1 MTSDY
6 VNGMIVRLWGSHDII
21 GTERMMVRTWETYYV
36 IHKGIYVFS
45 LIPKPRNGIWDSWYE
60 TSMPYSLLS
69 CRTAIMDAY
78 LDPSDILD
86 LFTDLAEKRAIDC
99 IDTIRLAQ
107 DTITDLETLTRK
119 DD

>member
-1 MTSDY
+1 MTSCDDHMKRMIDCGDHMTSE
-6 VNGMIVRLWGSHDII
+6 GMIVRFDLICHVHSFKHL
-21 GTERMMVRTWETYYV
+21 
-36 IHKGIYVFS
+36 FS
-45 LIPKPRNGIWDSWYE
+45 LIPKSRNGAWDSWYE

-69 CRTAIMDAY
+69 CRTAIMDAH
-78 LDPSDILD
+78 LDPSDILN

-107 DTITDLETLTRK
+107 DTISDLETLTRR